1 MNGDGW
7 RYLAQGRSE
16 IVELGD
22 DTVPAVEE
30 AHFFVAL
37 TRVLVR
43 MHHPGD
49 VTAARALVA
58 HRDHG
63 GEAQPR
69 RSGTPTCRQHGR
81 KHQTRLRHHFQKT
94 TRIIAGA
101 AVRTLHESMESPARL
116 QIEGAHFGGPWF
128 RTPPLLEQV
137 RFGPGAPECRTRGAQ
152 AARDNQVVEFSV
164 LRCVFCH
171 ECAPLD
177 EGVRRSRPC
186 DRICAPTWRVVR
198 LSIARP
204 STAAPASAR
213 RYACVPACWCGSGH
227 SAPAPSGA
235 SRMTAAPSR
244 TVPPRSRPSARRS
257 PRR

>member
-128 RTPPLLEQV
+128 RTPHSLSKSGSDQARQSAERGARRPRAIIRSWNSAFCAAFSVMSVLLLMKAFDEVDHAIGSALPHGALFGYPLLGLQ
-137 RFGPGAPECRTRGAQ
+137 Q
-152 AARDNQVVEFSV
+152 
-164 LRCVFCH
+164 
-171 ECAPLD
+171 
-177 EGVRRSRPC
+177 
-186 DRICAPTWRVVR
+186 
-198 LSIARP
+198 
-204 STAAPASAR
+204 
-213 RYACVPACWCGSGH
+213 
-227 SAPAPSGA
+227 
-235 SRMTAAPSR
+235 
-244 TVPPRSRPSARRS
+244 
-257 PRR
+257 PRRHQLAGTRASLLAGADQATALQHRQVLQE